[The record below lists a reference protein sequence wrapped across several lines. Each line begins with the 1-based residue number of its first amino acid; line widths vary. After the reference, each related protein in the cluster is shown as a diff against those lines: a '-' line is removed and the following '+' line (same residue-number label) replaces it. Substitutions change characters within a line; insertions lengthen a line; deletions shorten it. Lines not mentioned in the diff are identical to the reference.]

1 MQTFFKDLDS
11 IQQFTHSLNQYHDVL
26 KCQFCSKNN
35 HFVSHG
41 FVYKKQYN
49 GLKKTVGKRIF
60 CSNRFGR
67 SGCGRT
73 FRVYLA
79 TEVPKLNYA
88 IRHLSAFIH
97 ALIAG
102 VCIHNAYYHATKTR
116 DSRNAYRW
124 LNKLQH
130 KFIDYRQVLSM
141 RIVNSV
147 SLFQNRV
154 RRLQLILPTLSALL
168 SNTVSSCPHYQIHT
182 QKPFV

>member
-11 IQQFTHSLNQYHDVL
+11 IQKFTRSLDHHHDVL

-41 FVYKKQYN
+41 FIYKKQYN
-49 GLKKTVGKRIF
+49 GLRQTVGKRIF

-79 TEVPKLNYA
+79 TEAPKLNYA
-88 IRHLSAFIH
+88 IPHLAAFIY

-102 VCIHNAYYHATKTR
+102 ACIHKAYYHATKTS

-130 KFIDYRQVLSM
+130 KLIDYRQVLRV
-141 RIVNSV
+141 RITNSV
-147 SLFQNRV
+147 GPFQSRV

-168 SNTVSSCPHYQIHT
+168 SNTVSSCAHYQIHT

>member
-11 IQQFTHSLNQYHDVL
+11 IQQFTRSLDHHHDVL

-49 GLKKTVGKRIF
+49 GIRKTVGKRIF
-60 CSNRFGR
+60 CSNRFGH

-79 TEVPKLNYA
+79 TEAPKLNYA
-88 IRHLSAFIH
+88 IPHLAAFIY

-102 VCIHNAYYHATKTR
+102 ACIHKAYYHATKTS

-130 KFIDYRQVLSM
+130 KLIDYRQILSERRM
-141 RIVNSV
+141 NSA
-147 SLFQNRV
+147 SQFKSRV

-168 SNTVSSCPHYQIHT
+168 SNTVSSCDHYQIHT
-182 QKPFV
+182 QQPFV